1 MQRVEEMPAMIL
13 FPELRGCPPELSS
26 SVIFICFILFFAN
39 AVLCRVHGRRM
50 VNSRVLFQ
58 LTEVIIPKVFG
69 AVPAGACGGCL

>member
-1 MQRVEEMPAMIL
+1 MRRVEEMPAMVL

-39 AVLCRVHGRRM
+39 AVLCLVHGRRM

-58 LTEVIIPKVFG
+58 LTEVIPKVFG
-69 AVPAGACGGCL
+69 AVPAGGYGGCL